1 MAMDVL
7 WAISRLGTHVL
18 AGIFPGGVSNC
29 VTPTS
34 LRWNKFCVVR
44 GNPVSFAVSH
54 DSVPLTLS
62 LRHFRIRKATDVVY
76 VSIRNFLDIPTS
88 LDRAFF
94 DTELPPSRYGTRRI
108 LIATQS
114 K

>member
-7 WAISRLGTHVL
+7 WAISRLGTPVL

-44 GNPVSFAVSH
+44 GNPVSLAVTR

-62 LRHFRIRKATDVVY
+62 LRHSRILKATDVVC
-76 VSIRNFLDIPTS
+76 IIP
-88 LDRAFF
+88 
-94 DTELPPSRYGTRRI
+94 
-108 LIATQS
+108 
-114 K
+114 